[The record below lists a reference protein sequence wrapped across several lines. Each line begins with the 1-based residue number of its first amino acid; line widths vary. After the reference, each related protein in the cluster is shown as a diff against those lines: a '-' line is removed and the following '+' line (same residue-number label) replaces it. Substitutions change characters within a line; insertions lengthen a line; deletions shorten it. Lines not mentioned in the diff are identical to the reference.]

1 MRSVVGCGAMLALAM
16 LAGCAGS
23 GHSNPVVVDFRAG
36 STDLSGYPGLGIGAG
51 NVLSGPAGSR
61 SPDQHYQ
68 PFEIRQCDAQM
79 TACALGFVNLVS
91 RVEILSVDST
101 SAKVRVDLDY
111 QVGAEGNRKWD
122 GSRFNDKLPVPEI
135 INDQGTRSR
144 TADIPYGEVRHI
156 QLPYG
161 VDFALCVSPPG
172 VTNLDIRPCADK
184 LAVRNPT
191 GSTAF

>member
-1 MRSVVGCGAMLALAM
+1 MRSVLGCGAMLALAM

-23 GHSNPVVVDFRAG
+23 GHSNPVVVDYRAG

-51 NVLSGPAGSR
+51 NVLFGPKGSR
-61 SPDQHYQ
+61 SVPQYYQ
-68 PFEIRQCDAQM
+68 PLDVRQCDAQM
-79 TACALGFVNLVS
+79 TACALGYVNLVS

-101 SAKVRVDLDY
+101 SAKVRVDLNY

-122 GSRFNDKLPVPEI
+122 GTKLKQKLPVPEI

-161 VDFALCVSPPG
+161 VAFALCVSPPG
-172 VTNLDIRPCADK
+172 VTNLDSRPCAEK
-184 LAVRNPT
+184 LAVRIPT
-191 GSTAF
+191 GTTAF